1 MTSVRPEYMPL
12 WKELAEMVPFKAW
25 VFNSADANYSIE
37 FKRTYYIIPQF
48 RVIDSNGKIGKDTD
62 DKQIQLK

>member
-1 MTSVRPEYMPL
+1 
-12 WKELAEMVPFKAW
+12 MVPFKAW